1 MVQGKQAMGGVLV
14 MLLAMGS
21 IGVQGV
27 RANSIEPQQLAQQ
40 TTEVTG
46 ELSENS
52 QTLRNGSYF
61 NVHPLE
67 GKAGET
73 FVIDLISSDFD
84 AYLRLYRLGP
94 NGRQLIARNDDGGEG
109 TNARLVVTLSA
120 KGTYQVLANSYSA
133 GETGQYRL
141 SWSLRSQGNA
151 TDANANIPS
160 PSNPLGSLLTEIFT
174 PELSSGNTNLPSPSD
189 SPESFFADLIQQG
202 LTQDLQEI
210 PLPLRQWFLQELQPS
225 IQIAT
230 ASTLYQESIKLLL
243 RGRYSEAEARAQ
255 ELVAILRE
263 EYGESHPETAKGLIG
278 LARVYDFQGRL
289 DRAAQLYQEALVIN
303 REHLGESHPESILS
317 LRILASTY
325 RNQGRYGE
333 AIPLFEEVLNLR
345 RGVFGDRHPNVA
357 LSLNDLAGV
366 YRLLGDYDEAET
378 LYQEA
383 LSIYREQREPDPDI
397 SSILNNLATLY
408 SDRGRY
414 DEAEALLQEA
424 IAIEPETI
432 FLNNLGE
439 AYQSQGRYAE
449 ARKLFEEVLERRQIR
464 REQLGEPPQAV
475 AQSFQVLAVN
485 SHALGRYD
493 EAIDFAQ
500 KGLEIRRERSGDW
513 FWTVAQSL
521 DTLSTAYLAQGNI
534 TQAIT
539 TLSEGLNIE
548 ELNLDLNL
556 ATLNDAQRQAYAIT
570 LSNTTQK
577 AISLHLQAAP
587 NSPEAARLALTT
599 LLRRKGRVLEAGTS
613 SLQRLRQNLSPEDRE
628 TLDRLAQAQRQL
640 SAFIFNPPDNLP
652 PEQYNTRLAELETT
666 VAQLESTLARRSA
679 VFRAEFTPVEIAAVQ
694 AQIPSNGVL
703 VEYVRYQPFNAKD
716 VQKPWETDRYA
727 AYLLFPDG
735 RIQAVDLGEAAPI
748 DAAVQSFTRLLQ
760 NRSADFQRAG
770 AVPTLRPDVV
780 EGATNTL
787 QTLVFDPIAPYLQ
800 NTQHLLISPDSQL
813 NRLPFEALQPETGG
827 DYLVQ
832 QYQISYLNSGRDL
845 PKFNLVPSSNNPAI
859 VLANPDYE
867 TADDTVQIAQIPDS
881 TESDRSVNE
890 RSTELSQLQV
900 RPLPGTAAE
909 AEAIKPLLPNAQLFD
924 GIEATENILKT
935 VQSPRILHIA
945 THGFFLPDSDRP
957 TPNALSLGVSG
968 SNFSATSISPES
980 TLENPLLRS
989 GLALAGFNN
998 RNSGNEDGVLTALEA
1013 SNLNLL
1019 GTQLVVLSAC
1029 DTGLGDIANGEGV
1042 YGLRRAF
1049 ALAGAQTQLISLWQ
1063 VSDFGTKN
1071 LMARYYQKLNQGMGT
1086 SEALRSVQLEMI
1098 ANGGNYSHPYYW
1110 AAFVLAG
1117 DWRPLE

>member
-27 RANSIEPQQLAQQ
+27 RANSTEPQQLAQQ

-141 SWSLRSQGNA
+141 SWSLRSQGN
-151 TDANANIPS
+151 TS
-160 PSNPLGSLLTEIFT
+160 PESLLTELFV
-174 PELSSGNTNLPSPSD
+174 
-189 SPESFFADLIQQG
+189 QG
-202 LTQDLQEI
+202 LAEDIPFLFRPLFYQSLEYFQSIAQPANVSPVEQNASVQRAMTLDREAKELYRAGRYEDAELRLQEA
-210 PLPLRQWFLQELQPS
+210 L
-225 IQIAT
+225 
-230 ASTLYQESIKLLL
+230 
-243 RGRYSEAEARAQ
+243 
-255 ELVAILRE
+255 AILRE
-263 EYGESHPETAKGLIG
+263 EFDENHPAISNNLSG
-278 LARVYDFQGRL
+278 LALVYRVQGRH
-289 DRAAQLYQEALVIN
+289 DEAEPLYQEALAID
-303 REHLGESHPESILS
+303 REQFGEIHPVVAQN
-317 LRILASTY
+317 LRNLAEVY
-325 RNQGRYGE
+325 HWQGRYGE
-333 AIPLFEEVLNLR
+333 AEALYEEALNIR
-345 RGVFGDRHPNVA
+345 RTVFGDRHLDVA
-357 LSLNDLAGV
+357 VSLHDLAGV
-366 YRLLGDYDEAET
+366 YRLLGRYDEAERS
-378 LYQEA
+378 LQEA
-383 LSIYREQREPDPDI
+383 LSIYREQNHPNVDI
-397 SSILNNLATLY
+397 TRGLNDLAGLY
-408 SDRGRY
+408 VDRGRY
-414 DEAEALLQEA
+414 AEAETLLLEVLALRREA
-424 IAIEPETI
+424 PGNQNLRLSSAA
-432 FLNNLGE
+432 NNL
-439 AYQSQGRYAE
+439 AVVYQSQGRYAE
-449 ARKLFEEVLERRQIR
+449 AQPLFEETLAIR
-464 REQLGEPPQAV
+464 RERWGDRHQGV
-475 AQSFQVLAVN
+475 AQSLNNLALN

-493 EAIDFAQ
+493 EAVNLAQ
-500 KGLEIRRERSGDW
+500 RGLEIRREKLGNRSPII
-513 FWTVAQSL
+513 AQSL
-521 DTLSTAYLAQGNI
+521 DRLSTAYLAQGNI

-556 ATLNDAQRQAYAIT
+556 ATLNDTQRQAYATT
-570 LSNTTQK
+570 LSNTTPK

-613 SLQRLRQNLSPEDRE
+613 SLQRLRQNLTPEDRE

-716 VQKPWETDRYA
+716 AQKPWETDRYA

-760 NRSADFQRAG
+760 DRSADFQRAG

-780 EGATNTL
+780 EGVTNTL

-827 DYLVQ
+827 NYLVQ

-900 RPLPGTAAE
+900 LPLPGTAAE

-924 GIEATENILKT
+924 GIEATENLLKT

-945 THGFFLPDSDRP
+945 THGFFLPDIDRP
-957 TPNALSLGVSG
+957 TPNALSLGMS
-968 SNFSATSISPES
+968 SNNFSATSISPER

-1029 DTGLGDIANGEGV
+1029 ETGLGDIANGEGV

-1049 ALAGAQTQLISLWQ
+1049 ALAGAQTQLMSLWQ

>member
-1 MVQGKQAMGGVLV
+1 MAQGKQAIGSVLV

-21 IGVQGV
+21 IGVPQV
-27 RANSIEPQQLAQQ
+27 RANSTEPQQLAQQ
-40 TTEVTG
+40 TNEVTG

-52 QTLRNGSYF
+52 QILDYGSYF
-61 NVHPLE
+61 NVHTFN
-67 GKAGET
+67 GRAGAK
-73 FVIDLISSDFD
+73 FVIDLMSSDFN
-84 AYLRLYRLGP
+84 AYLIILGP
-94 NGRQLIARNDDGGEG
+94 NGKPIAQNDDGGEG
-109 TNARLVVTLSA
+109 TNARLVVTLPVA
-120 KGTYQVLANSYSA
+120 GTYQILASSFLPSM
-133 GETGQYRL
+133 TGQYRL
-141 SWSLRSQGNA
+141 SLSLMS
-151 TDANANIPS
+151 D
-160 PSNPLGSLLTEIFT
+160 GSELRLLETLF
-174 PELSSGNTNLPSPSD
+174 P
-189 SPESFFADLIQQG
+189 G
-202 LTQDLQEI
+202 LTGFQI
-210 PLPLRQWFLQELQPS
+210 PFEQLRQQANFPDSSQPS
-225 IQIAT
+225 VTDILTRELTNSLPFPFGQ
-230 ASTLYQESIKLLL
+230 LLL
-243 RGRYSEAEARAQ
+243 EGFQNSPQRVAALDRESVELLRKGYYSEAESRSR
-255 ELVAILRE
+255 EVLAILRE
-263 EYGESHPETAKGLIG
+263 EVDENHPAIAKGLTS
-278 LARVYDFQGRL
+278 LARVYDFQGRY
-289 DRAAQLYQEALVIN
+289 DEAEPLYQEALAIN
-303 REHLGESHPESILS
+303 RKHFGESHPESILS
-317 LRILASTY
+317 LRILAGTY
-325 RNQGRYGE
+325 SNQGRYGE
-333 AIPLFEEVLNLR
+333 AESLFEEILNLR
-345 RGVFGDRHPNVA
+345 RGVFGDRHPQVA
-357 LSLNDLAGV
+357 ESLESLAGV
-366 YRLLGDYDEAET
+366 YLSLGRYDEAET
-378 LYQEA
+378 LYQQA
-383 LSIYREQREPDPDI
+383 LSIYREQREVPHP
-397 SSILNNLATLY
+397 SIARGLNSLAVIY
-408 SDRGRY
+408 FNRGRY
-414 DEAEALLQEA
+414 NEAEAFLKEA
-424 IAIEPETI
+424 IAIKPGIATI
-432 FLNNLGE
+432 NNLGE
-439 AYQSQGRYAE
+439 VYQQQGRYAE
-449 ARKLFEEVLERRQIR
+449 ARNIFEQALSIR
-464 REQLGEPPQAV
+464 REQFGDRSEEVAYSLNNLAKNSLTLGSYDRAV
-475 AQSFQVLAVN
+475 QL
-485 SHALGRYD
+485 
-493 EAIDFAQ
+493 AQ
-500 KGLEIRRERSGDW
+500 KGLDIRREIHSNRSI
-513 FWTVAQSL
+513 FIAQSL
-521 DTLSTAYLAQGNI
+521 KDLSTVYLTQGNI

-556 ATLNDAQRQAYAIT
+556 ATLNDTQRQAYAAT

-599 LLRRKGRVLEAGTS
+599 LLRRKGRVLEAGTL

-652 PEQYNTRLAELETT
+652 PEQYRIRLAELETT
-666 VAQLESTLARRSA
+666 VAQLESSLARRSA

-703 VEYVRYQPFNAKD
+703 VEYVRYQPFNARD
-716 VQKPWETDRYA
+716 VQKPWEADRYA

-735 RIQAVDLGEAAPI
+735 RIQAVDLGDAAPI

-760 NRSADFQRAG
+760 DRSADFQRAG

-780 EGATNTL
+780 EGVTNTL
-787 QTLVFDPIAPYLQ
+787 HTLVFDPIAPYLQ

-859 VLANPDYE
+859 VLANPNYE
-867 TADDTVQIAQIPDS
+867 TADNTVQIARTVPDS
-881 TESDRSVNE
+881 QENDRSVNE

-909 AEAIKPLLPNAQLFD
+909 AEAIKPLLPNARFFN
-924 GIEATENILKT
+924 GIEATENLLKT
-935 VQSPRILHIA
+935 VQAPRILHIA
-945 THGFFLPDSDRP
+945 THGFFLPDIERPNSDR
-957 TPNALSLGVSG
+957 LSLGMS
-968 SNFSATSISPES
+968 SNNFSATSISPER

-1029 DTGLGDIANGEGV
+1029 ETGLGDIANGEGV

-1049 ALAGAQTQLISLWQ
+1049 ALAGAQTQLMSLWQ